1 MAGLLTAGT
10 NKQTSYGIYCMSLFG
25 TGTLQI
31 QNLSRVFLKPKDLY
45 TLRANGLIDPVANTR
60 LGIAH

>member
-1 MAGLLTAGT
+1 
-10 NKQTSYGIYCMSLFG
+10 MSLFG